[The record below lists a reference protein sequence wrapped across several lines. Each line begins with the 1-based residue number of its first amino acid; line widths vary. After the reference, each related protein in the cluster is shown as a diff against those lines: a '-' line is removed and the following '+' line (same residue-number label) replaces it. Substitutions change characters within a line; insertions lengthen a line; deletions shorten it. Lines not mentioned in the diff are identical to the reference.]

1 MTKVVRAR
9 AKQKNKRE
17 GILVNICV
25 YLVAVV
31 AGVVAAAAGVN
42 IEEIAV
48 ILESTR
54 KTFRLARHCMTL
66 RDIALII
73 IYCASYNIL

>member
-1 MTKVVRAR
+1 MMTKVARAR
-9 AKQKNKRE
+9 AKQKNKRA
-17 GILVNICV
+17 GGLVNICV

-31 AGVVAAAAGVN
+31 AGVAVVAAGVN
-42 IEEIAV
+42 IEEGVV

-54 KTFRLARHCMTL
+54 KTFRLAPSHY
-66 RDIALII
+66 IALII